1 MSSAVDVVCVGA
13 HPDDVEIGMGGTVA
27 AMVAEGLSV
36 AIVDLTDGEPTPAG
50 TREIR
55 GAEAADAAR
64 ILGIAVRRTLT
75 LPNRALFDSVEART
89 ELAEVFRE
97 LRPRIVFA
105 PYPVD
110 AHPDH
115 VAAAAIVDG
124 ARFYAKFTKTDMRG
138 EPHYPARLIRYMAV
152 HLRLVREPSFV
163 VDVSDHL
170 ATKLAALSAY
180 HSQFSANPANSGLV
194 ETMGDVARSWGR
206 AIGVEAAEPFFA
218 DEPVGIASIAQL
230 V

>member
-1 MSSAVDVVCVGA
+1 MSGGVDIVCVGA

-27 AMVAEGLSV
+27 AMVAEGLAV

-50 TREIR
+50 THETRL
-55 GAEAADAAR
+55 AEASEAAR
-64 ILGIAVRRTLT
+64 ILGITERRTLT
-75 LPNRALFDSVEART
+75 LPNRALFDTPEARK

-97 LRPRIVFA
+97 LRPATVFA
-105 PYPVD
+105 PYPLD

-115 VAAAAIVDG
+115 VAAAAIADG
-124 ARFYAKFTKTDMRG
+124 ARFWAKFTKTDMRG
-138 EPHYPARLIRYMAV
+138 EPHYPARLYRYMAV

-163 VDVSDHL
+163 VDVSAHL
-170 ATKLAALSAY
+170 PAKLEALAAY
-180 HSQFSANPANSGLV
+180 RSQFAANPANSGLV
-194 ETMGDVARSWGR
+194 ETMADVARSWGR
-206 AIGVEAAEPFFA
+206 AIGVEAGEPFFA